1 VTAPI
6 STFYQDIARFVREQ
20 LPPKS
25 PLVGV
30 IVSASTA
37 RVSVSGIADQPVP
50 CDWSP
55 AFAAEVASAVAPLAG
70 RKVLVHM
77 VDGQPIVSHTIII
90 GEK

>member
-1 VTAPI
+1 MSVWAQI
-6 STFYQDIARFVREQ
+6 DKHVRNL

-25 PLVGV
+25 LYRGV

-37 RVSVSGIADQPVP
+37 RVTVSGIADQPVP

-55 AFAAEVASAVAPLAG
+55 QFAAEVAAAATSMTG

-77 VDGQPIVSHTIII
+77 VDGQPVVSHTIII